1 MGPIQPA
8 WGATWPERVGT
19 AEVRPGEVTRGK
31 LPLIEYADG
40 SDVEAPVIV
49 VAGKTRG
56 SVAWLISCGHGD
68 EVGGALAMQRVAR
81 SLDPASMSGLVILI
95 PVANPPAFQAM
106 RRVNPSPDDLMDFGD
121 AFSGQA
127 RFATERIAEKYM
139 ALWKEHADFVV
150 DFHTG
155 GDRFVQHP
163 FVIFTVTGT
172 VPTARMESLARMF
185 GVPTLWRDR
194 DKVFES
200 DITINVPAMGIPA
213 FLLEVGGG
221 GVMERQQD
229 ARQAEFALSF
239 LRGVDIIPGEPL
251 RPDDIQRRRKVP
263 DHHAVA
269 RRVLLRPGQAG
280 RSGQRRHSPR
290 AHRRRLRRRGRG
302 PAFAGERCDRAGHAG
317 IPGRRNGF
325 VGDRAWDRG
334 ARVTNVSASVG
345 AAELKVVWT
354 DPDFDPRP
362 TRGLLRARFGD
373 PRTALEHPS
382 RRGRGDAAP
391 ERRAGDNPAARL
403 VLANLVR
410 ASRQLIDPERDL
422 STLPH
427 RTGRLD

>member
-1 MGPIQPA
+1 MLRSLVGIFIAGFGSLILGPIDPA

-49 VAGKTRG
+49 VAGKTHG
-56 SVAWLISCGHGD
+56 PVAWLISCGHGD
-68 EVGGALAMQRVAR
+68 EVGGALAMQRVAKAV
-81 SLDPASMSGLVILI
+81 DPATMSGLVILI

-127 RFATERIAEKYM
+127 RFATERIADKYM
-139 ALWKEHADFVV
+139 VLWREHADFVV

-172 VPTARMESLARMF
+172 VPTTRMESLARMF

-194 DKVFES
+194 DRVFES
-200 DITINVPAMGIPA
+200 DITINVPAMGVPA

-251 RPDDIQRRRKVP
+251 RPEMFSVVEKYRIITPSRGGFFYGLVKPGDPVNEGTPLARIVDVYGDEVEVLRSPVNGAIVLGMQEFPVV
-263 DHHAVA
+263 ATGSWVIELGIVETGTA
-269 RRVLLRPGQAG
+269 RR
-280 RSGQRRHSPR
+280 
-290 AHRRRLRRRGRG
+290 
-302 PAFAGERCDRAGHAG
+302 D
-317 IPGRRNGF
+317 
-325 VGDRAWDRG
+325 
-334 ARVTNVSASVG
+334 
-345 AAELKVVWT
+345 
-354 DPDFDPRP
+354 
-362 TRGLLRARFGD
+362 
-373 PRTALEHPS
+373 
-382 RRGRGDAAP
+382 
-391 ERRAGDNPAARL
+391 
-403 VLANLVR
+403 
-410 ASRQLIDPERDL
+410 
-422 STLPH
+422 
-427 RTGRLD
+427 